1 MNLWLVLLTGLTT
14 DGLSCL
20 SVQGGL
26 LASVIANQKDD
37 EQRTTDDEQARSS
50 GGLLKSQVWLPV
62 GMFLST
68 KLISHA
74 ILGFLLGTLGSVLT
88 LSLGAS
94 LMFQFLAGFFML
106 ATALNLLEIHPIF
119 RHVAI
124 KPPYFLQRYI
134 RNSSKRQA
142 IFAPALLGLLSV
154 FIPCGVTQAMEV
166 QAINSGS
173 AWQGAL
179 ILAVFVIGTMPIF
192 SLIGVATSK
201 LSDLWNRRF
210 LHFTAVV
217 LILMSAYSF
226 NGILQVLD
234 SPITFQKIRDEVV
247 FVFSPA
253 INESQL
259 VESTQG
265 VQQVNIDVLP
275 QGYSPNRVTVRAGQP
290 VEFTLTTNKVYSC
303 ATAFTFR
310 EFGINV
316 NLKPT
321 DKQTFNFTPTKP
333 GKYTFSCS
341 MGMYSGVMEVI

>member
-14 DGLSCL
+14 GGLTCL

-26 LASVIANQKDD
+26 LASVIANQKNR
-37 EQRTTDDEQARSS
+37 EQRQDETNRSN
-50 GGLLKSQVWLPV
+50 LIKSQVWLPV
-62 GMFLST
+62 AMFLST
-68 KLISHA
+68 KLISHV
-74 ILGFLLGTLGSVLT
+74 ILGLLLGALGSVLT
-88 LSLGAS
+88 LSLGVS
-94 LMFQFLAGFFML
+94 LTFQFLAGFFML
-106 ATALNLLEIHPIF
+106 ATALNLLEVHPIF

-134 RNSSKRQA
+134 RDSSKRQA
-142 IFAPALLGLLSV
+142 LFAPAILGFLSV
-154 FIPCGVTQAMEV
+154 LIPCGVTQAMEV

-179 ILAVFVIGTMPIF
+179 ILGVFVIGTMPIF

-201 LSDLWNRRF
+201 LSDIWNRRF
-210 LHFTAVV
+210 LQVTAV
-217 LILMSAYSF
+217 ILMFMAAYSF

-234 SPITFQKIRDEVV
+234 SPITFQKIRDEIV
-247 FVFSPA
+247 FVFSPVA
-253 INESQL
+253 NEGPT
-259 VESTQG
+259 VVAEQG
-265 VQQVNIDVLP
+265 VQKVDIEVLP
-275 QGYSPNRVTVRAGQP
+275 QGYSPNRVKVLAGQP

-310 EFGINV
+310 EFGITA

-321 DKQTFNFTPTKP
+321 DRQTFTFTPTKP

-341 MGMYSGVMEVI
+341 MGMYSGVLEVI